1 MQGSVDGV
9 GGDHLLLAPPAII
22 TTEQISWAVDQ
33 LREAIEE
40 ASRNSG
46 A

>member
-1 MQGSVDGV
+1 MQGCVDGML
-9 GGDHLLLAPPAII
+9 GDHLLLAPPAII
-22 TTEQISWAVDQ
+22 TRDEIAAAAAT

-40 ASRNSG
+40 AER